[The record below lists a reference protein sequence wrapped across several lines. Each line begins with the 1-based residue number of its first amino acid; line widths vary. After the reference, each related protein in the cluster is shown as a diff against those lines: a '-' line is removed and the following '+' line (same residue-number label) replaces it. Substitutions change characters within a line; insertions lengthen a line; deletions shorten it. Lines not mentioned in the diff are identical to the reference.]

1 MIIIDTISYLISVFI
16 SFLFYS
22 IPLLDAISEVN
33 WILIVGG
40 GILYIISVYNYN
52 GYKGNIEFSQINQ
65 ISALLK
71 SSILTIVIAILAL
84 FIFSF
89 NIPEFLTL
97 SSRVA
102 FVLSLVII
110 PIILRQLFGALFK
123 DKRYKENI
131 IIYGAGEIGMA
142 FTKSIR
148 NKNNDR
154 FNLLGFIDD
163 QNKDKR
169 NVLGVPVLGDVN
181 DIESICNA
189 NDINRIIVAI
199 RNVSEEKLIVLEQ
212 KAIALNVKIN
222 YLPHIESFVGNP
234 GKLKEFSGLPL
245 ITRNVQSQSFFYS
258 IGKRIVD
265 IASTGIGILV
275 TSPFWL
281 IIPLLIKK
289 EDGGPALFSQER
301 IGLNGKKFKIYKFR
315 SMKID
320 APKYANCPTGHSDPR
335 VTKIGKWLRKTSLD
349 ELPQLLN
356 IFKGDMSLVGPRP
369 EMPFIVD
376 EYNIMERKRLLVKP
390 GLTGLWQVSPYRNN
404 EINHNLE
411 YDFYYI
417 ENQGFI
423 LDFVILVMTG
433 YFVIRGITH

>member
-1 MIIIDTISYLISVFI
+1 MIIIDTISYLISVII

-22 IPLLDAISEVN
+22 IPFLVALGELN

-40 GILYIISVYNYN
+40 GIFYILCVYNYN
-52 GYKGNIEFSQINQ
+52 GYKENIEFSQLNQ

-71 SSILTIVIAILAL
+71 ASLLTIVIAILTL

-102 FVLSLVII
+102 FVLSLIVT
-110 PIILRQLFGALFK
+110 PIFFRQLFHGVLKAQVI
-123 DKRYKENI
+123 KENI
-131 IIYGAGEIGMA
+131 IIYGAGEIGLA
-142 FTKSIR
+142 FTKSIQ

-154 FNLLGFIDD
+154 FNLIGFIDD
-163 QNKDKR
+163 QNKEES
-169 NVLGVPVLGDVN
+169 NVMGIPILGNMGDI
-181 DIESICNA
+181 DSICNSKGI
-189 NDINRIIVAI
+189 DRLIVTI
-199 RNVSEEKLIVLEQ
+199 RYISEEKLIILEK
-212 KAIALNVKIN
+212 KANALNIKIN

-234 GKLKEFSGLPL
+234 GKLKEFSGLPM
-245 ITRNVQSQSFFYS
+245 ITRNVQPQSFFYS
-258 IGKRIVD
+258 TGKRIVD
-265 IASTGIGILV
+265 IAFAGIGILV
-275 TSPFWL
+275 ISPFWL

-301 IGLNGKKFKIYKFR
+301 VGLNGKKFKIYKFR

-320 APKYANCPTGHSDPR
+320 APKYANCPTVHSDPR
-335 VTKIGKWLRKTSLD
+335 ITKIGKWLRKTSLD
-349 ELPQLLN
+349 ELPQILN
-356 IFKGDMSLVGPRP
+356 IINGDMSLVGPRP
-369 EMPFIVD
+369 EMPFKVD
-376 EYNIMERKRLLVKP
+376 EYNIIERKRLLVKP
-390 GLTGLWQVSPYRNN
+390 GLTGLWQVSPYRNS

-417 ENQGFI
+417 ENQSFI
-423 LDFVILVMTG
+423 LDFVILVMTV

>member
-1 MIIIDTISYLISVFI
+1 M
-16 SFLFYS
+16 
-22 IPLLDAISEVN
+22 PLLDVISEVN

-40 GILYIISVYNYN
+40 GIIYIISIYNYN
-52 GYKGNIEFSQINQ
+52 GYKENIEFSQLNQ

-89 NIPEFLTL
+89 NIPEFLSL
-97 SSRVA
+97 SSRLA
-102 FVLSLVII
+102 FVLSLLII
-110 PIILRQLFGALFK
+110 PIILRQLFGTLFK
-123 DKRYKENI
+123 DKKVKENI

-142 FTKSIR
+142 FSKSIQ
-148 NKNNDR
+148 NKSNHR

-163 QNKDKR
+163 QNKDKL
-169 NVLGVPVLGDVN
+169 NMLGAPVLGHAN
-181 DIESICNA
+181 DIESICNS
-189 NDINRIIVAI
+189 NDIDRIIVAI

-212 KAIALNVKIN
+212 KAVDLNVKIN
-222 YLPHIESFVGNP
+222 YLPHIESFVGSS

-245 ITRNVQSQSFFYS
+245 ITRNVQPNSFFYS
-258 IGKRIVD
+258 TGKRIVD
-265 IASTGIGILV
+265 IASAGIGILV

-289 EDGGPALFSQER
+289 EDDGPALFLQER
-301 IGLNGKKFKIYKFR
+301 VGLNGKKFKIYKFR

-320 APKYANCPTGHSDPR
+320 TPKYANCPTGQNDPR
-335 VTKIGKWLRKTSLD
+335 VTKIGKWLRKTSID

-356 IFKGDMSLVGPRP
+356 IIKGDMSLVGPRP

-376 EYNIMERKRLLVKP
+376 DYNVIERKRLLVKP
-390 GLTGLWQVSPYRNN
+390 GLTGLWQVSPYRDS

-417 ENQGFI
+417 ENQSFI
-423 LDFVILVMTG
+423 LDFVILVMTV

>member
-1 MIIIDTISYLISVFI
+1 M
-16 SFLFYS
+16 
-22 IPLLDAISEVN
+22 PLLDAISEVN

-40 GILYIISVYNYN
+40 GILYIISIYNYN
-52 GYKGNIEFSQINQ
+52 GYKENIEFSQLNQ

-89 NIPEFLTL
+89 NIPEFLSP
-97 SSRVA
+97 SSRLA
-102 FVLSLVII
+102 FVLSLLII
-110 PIILRQLFGALFK
+110 PIINRQLFGALFK
-123 DKRYKENI
+123 DKKVKENI

-142 FTKSIR
+142 FSKSIQ
-148 NKNNDR
+148 NKSNHR

-163 QNKDKR
+163 QNKDKL
-169 NVLGVPVLGDVN
+169 NMLGAPVLGHAN
-181 DIESICNA
+181 DIESICNS
-189 NDINRIIVAI
+189 NDIDRIIVAI

-212 KAIALNVKIN
+212 KAVDLNVKIN
-222 YLPHIESFVGNP
+222 YLPHIESFVGSS

-245 ITRNVQSQSFFYS
+245 ITRNVQPKSFFYS
-258 IGKRIVD
+258 TGKRIVD
-265 IASTGIGILV
+265 IASAGIGILIS
-275 TSPFWL
+275 SPFWL

-289 EDGGPALFSQER
+289 EDDGPALFSQER
-301 IGLNGKKFKIYKFR
+301 VGLNGKKFKIYKFR

-320 APKYANCPTGHSDPR
+320 TPKYANCPTGHSDPR
-335 VTKIGKWLRKTSLD
+335 VTKIGKWLRKTSID

-376 EYNIMERKRLLVKP
+376 EYNIIERKRLLVKP
-390 GLTGLWQVSPYRNN
+390 GLTGLWQVSPYRNS

-417 ENQGFI
+417 ENQSFI
-423 LDFVILVMTG
+423 LDFVILVMTV